1 MDQIVAVLPRPHAPG
16 EAVSL
21 LVSFA
26 YVFAM
31 IGVAEG
37 LRRWRGYSVEFTRK
51 FIHIAVGMWAY
62 GTVLLFERRVFAI
75 IPPLVFVVINALSYW
90 RGTFKA
96 METGEKGQLGT
107 VYFPLSFAAIIWL
120 LWGRPHLL
128 VASLMPMTWGD
139 ALAAVLGQ
147 RIGQQR
153 YTFAGSTRSLEGSAV
168 MFLTSWA
175 ATLPPLVL
183 LAPEPGHAT
192 AAAGA
197 AAVTA
202 LGATLVEA
210 ISPWGVDNLTVPA
223 ASALLLALLF

>member
-1 MDQIVAVLPRPHAPG
+1 MSQDTIA
-16 EAVSL
+16 L
-21 LVSFA
+21 LTSFV
-26 YVFAM
+26 YVFAA
-31 IGVAEG
+31 IGIAEG

-62 GTVLLFERRVFAI
+62 GTVLLFEHRTFAL
-75 IPPLVFVVINALSYW
+75 IPPAAFIAINALSYW

-107 VYFPLSFAAIIWL
+107 IYFPMSFVVLIWL
-120 LWGRPHLL
+120 LWDRPHLL

-139 ALAAVLGQ
+139 ALAAVVGR
-147 RIGQQR
+147 RIGKRR
-153 YTFAGSTRSLEGSAV
+153 YTVAGSTRSLEGSLV

-175 ATLPPLVL
+175 ATLVPLML
-183 LAPEPGHAT
+183 LAPAPLDP
-192 AAAGA
+192 AAAVSA

-202 LGATLVEA
+202 LGATVIEA

-223 ASALLLALLF
+223 VSALVLVLMLP